1 MMFLGVYV
9 LRALHFHLLGHS
21 WVIAFYFRKLKFITW
36 VNKYVDINHSQTFH
50 LNDSKEVEA
59 LIQESA

>member
-1 MMFLGVYV
+1 M
-9 LRALHFHLLGHS
+9 
-21 WVIAFYFRKLKFITW
+21 IAFYFRKLKFITW
-36 VNKYVDINHSQTFH
+36 INKYVDINHSQTFH